1 MTIDSGDDDDEY
13 NTAHDDENNDAFNL
27 VCSVVKL
34 NAEYNAD
41 EYNAAADYDG
51 GNDDDDDDSSN
62 LVCSKAQCQSTS
74 CPSSSVPPH
83 FSEAMIPL

>member
-1 MTIDSGDDDDEY
+1 MMSTILLMMMKTTMLS
-13 NTAHDDENNDAFNL
+13 TW
-27 VCSVVKL
+27 CVVKL
-34 NAEYNAD
+34 NAEYNAV
-41 EYNAAADYDG
+41 ADYDG

>member
-1 MTIDSGDDDDEY
+1 MMSTILLMMMI
-13 NTAHDDENNDAFNL
+13 TTMLATW
-27 VCSVVKL
+27 CVVKL